1 MKTTFHKRTSGR
13 KGVTLVE
20 ILVTICIVGM
30 LVSPLLP
37 AVQMVRRAA
46 AEVERLN
53 WRRQRIL
60 DDQPQRRVPYRILFI
75 GNSHTSHGS
84 VEIPDFLASLS
95 KAGQKAEI
103 RATKVTVDGQTLQGH
118 WETGDAQTLIPEG
131 NDGWWDFVVL
141 QDQSQQPC
149 FGYQDYFD
157 YTVKFAE
164 LTKET
169 RAIPLIYQLFER
181 EDRSCAQ
188 DTLTGASV
196 NALKRIQGNN
206 GIGEISPVGE
216 AWRLAAIRRPGLELH
231 QSDGNHANETG
242 GYLTACV
249 FYAVVHRESPVGLP
263 NSFDT
268 PGGTISVDSDA
279 AAYLQGVAWEVSE
292 TWRKRTKAWFL
303 KGKAY

>member
-1 MKTTFHKRTSGR
+1 MKTAFHGRTSVR

-20 ILVTICIVGM
+20 ILVTICIIGM
-30 LVSPLLP
+30 LVGLLLP
-37 AVQMVRRAA
+37 AIQMVRGAA

-60 DDQPQRRVPYRILFI
+60 DDQPRRKIPYRILFI

-84 VEIPDFLASLS
+84 VDIPDFLVSLS

-103 RATKVTVDGQTLQGH
+103 RATKVKVDGQTLQSH
-118 WETGDAQTLIPEG
+118 WDTGYAQTLIPEG
-131 NDGWWDFVVL
+131 SDGWWDFVVL

-149 FGYQDYFD
+149 YGYQDYLD

-164 LTKET
+164 LTKDT

-181 EDRSCAQ
+181 EDGSCAQ
-188 DTLTGASV
+188 DKLTGASV
-196 NALKRIQGNN
+196 TALKLIQGND
-206 GIGEISPVGE
+206 GVGEISPVGE
-216 AWRLAAIRRPGLELH
+216 AWRLATAQRSDLELH

-268 PGGTISVDSDA
+268 PTGTISVDQDA
-279 AAYLQGVAWEVSE
+279 ASFLQGVAWEASE
-292 TWRKRTKAWFL
+292 SWRRKTKAWFL
-303 KGKAY
+303 KGKTY